1 MKATSKNRG
10 FADST
15 NEKSTKAKKKK
26 DKSGSSG
33 NSGLAGI
40 MDKFNGMETKSNVT
54 NSGIKALIDVAAA
67 VLIGPALSASLG
79 KFAPLAGIALSFGG
93 HYVGD
98 QSGLMRGVGM
108 STIAHSLAKTKEY
121 RQPTS
126 TASERLAGLKDD
138 LLRLAMM
145 KKDEET
151 PINGINEN
159 VHVDP
164 IIEEPTPTKEEQIA
178 LFKSVIKA
186 SERERI
192 EKESTDLD
200 YNKVDRIEQQLR
212 KSADEFTQNRS
223 SYPNYFNE
231 QQTSFDRDWFDM
243 YEHGYPGQ
251 DSDSDEEFPED
262 FDFNLI

>member
-15 NEKSTKAKKKK
+15 DEKSTKAKKKK
-26 DKSGSSG
+26 DKSGSIG
-33 NSGLAGI
+33 YSGLAGI

-151 PINGINEN
+151 PINGVNEN
-159 VHVDP
+159 VHVEP

-178 LFKSVIKA
+178 LIKSVLKA

-192 EKESTDLD
+192 EEESVDMD
-200 YNKVDRIEQQLR
+200 NDKIDRIEQQLR
-212 KSADEFTQNRS
+212 KSADEFHQNRKN
-223 SYPNYFNE
+223 YPNYFNQ
-231 QQTSFDRDWFDM
+231 QQTPLDRDWFDM
-243 YEHGYPGQ
+243 YEHDYPGR
-251 DSDSDEEFPED
+251 DSDEEFPED
-262 FDFNLI
+262 FDFNLM

>member
-1 MKATSKNRG
+1 MKATSKNRRYSDS
-10 FADST
+10 AD
-15 NEKSTKAKKKK
+15 EKKAKKKK

-40 MDKFNGMETKSNVT
+40 MDKFNGMDTKSNVT

-126 TASERLAGLKDD
+126 TANERLAGLKDD

-159 VHVDP
+159 VHVEP

-178 LFKSVIKA
+178 LIKSVFKA
-186 SERERI
+186 TERERI
-192 EKESTDLD
+192 EKEANRNFAHT
-200 YNKVDRIEQQLR
+200 EQR
-212 KSADEFTQNRS
+212 FRESGDEFNQNRTNHSDYYNQEQS
-223 SYPNYFNE
+223 SFE
-231 QQTSFDRDWFDM
+231 RDWFDM
-243 YEHGYPGQ
+243 YGQGYSTQ
-251 DSDSDEEFPED
+251 DTDSDEFPED
-262 FDFNLI
+262 FDFNLM

>member
-1 MKATSKNRG
+1 MKSTSKNRG
-10 FADST
+10 FTDST
-15 NEKSTKAKKKK
+15 DEKISKAKKKK
-26 DKSGSSG
+26 DKSGSSK

-40 MDKFNGMETKSNVT
+40 MDKLNGMETKSNVA

-126 TASERLAGLKDD
+126 TANERLAGLKDD
-138 LLRLAMM
+138 LLRLVMM
-145 KKDEET
+145 KKDEAA

-159 VHVDP
+159 VHIEP

-178 LFKSVIKA
+178 LIKSVIKE

-192 EKESTDLD
+192 EKEAKHNFDHF
-200 YNKVDRIEQQLR
+200 EQRLHH
-212 KSADEFTQNRS
+212 SADEFIQNRTNS
-223 SYPNYFNE
+223 PDYYDHE
-231 QQTSFDRDWFDM
+231 QTSFGRDWLEMSGQD
-243 YEHGYPGQ
+243 YPGL
-251 DSDSDEEFPED
+251 DSDSDESEFPED
-262 FDFNLI
+262 FDFNLM